1 MMDRQQLFDAMEQ
14 YEEVFDDAFSRSQM
28 TGRSDTEILK
38 IISECI
44 KKKKDVY
51 DLGYLTLDDDV
62 LY

>member
-1 MMDRQQLFDAMEQ
+1 MDRQPLFDAMEQ
-14 YEEVFDDAFSRSQM
+14 YEEVFDDTFPRSQM
-28 TGRSDTEILK
+28 TGRSDAEILQ